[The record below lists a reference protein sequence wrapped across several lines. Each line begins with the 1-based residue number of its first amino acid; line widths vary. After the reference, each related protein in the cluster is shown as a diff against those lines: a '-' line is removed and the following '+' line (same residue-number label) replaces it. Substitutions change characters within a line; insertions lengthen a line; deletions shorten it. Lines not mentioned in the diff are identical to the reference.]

1 MLNPPEEPINGPGAL
16 VETETNRLDA
26 DGVSHSAAPAQ
37 SYAVSVFDA
46 LHDLPAHYDALFST
60 AENTSVFFTR
70 PWFNNYIQSVLAS
83 NERIRIYAVETTG
96 SAAKACAV
104 LIMHYRL
111 SPAGPFSVRILSSL
125 SNYYTSLFGVVVEP
139 GRPDM
144 QQVFNALAK
153 AVANDK
159 LRWDELDLR
168 PLAADDP
175 QFAQLISAFQNA
187 GFLVQKYFCFGNWY
201 LEVNGQTFRDYFG
214 ARPSRLINTEKRKR
228 KALEAGGRFRTELF
242 TSMEKIDIAIADY
255 NQIYNSSWKE
265 REPYPNFIAG
275 LIRCAAEQGWLRLG
289 IGYLDNEPAAAQ
301 IWIVAGGQAA
311 IYKLAYDERF
321 AKYSVGTVL
330 SRMLMEHAIDVD
342 KVQIADYLTGD
353 DSYKREWMSHRR
365 ERWGIRAFNPRTPY
379 GLYAAARHMGGRAVR
394 SAMNAL
400 RNIRGTKD

>member
-1 MLNPPEEPINGPGAL
+1 MLNPPKYPSNVPGAL
-16 VETETNRLDA
+16 VETEKMRFDS
-26 DGVSHSAAPAQ
+26 DGVSRTLTLAQ
-37 SYAVSVFDA
+37 LYVVCVFDA
-46 LHDLPAHYDALFST
+46 LHDLPTHYDALFSA
-60 AENTSVFFTR
+60 AENASVFFTR
-70 PWFNNYIQSVLAS
+70 PWFNNYIQSVLAP
-83 NERIRIYAVETTG
+83 NERLRIYAVETTG
-96 SAAKACAV
+96 SAAKACAA
-104 LIMHYRL
+104 LIMHYRP
-111 SPAGPFSVRILSSL
+111 SRAGPFGVRILSSL

-144 QQVFNALAK
+144 QQVFDALAK

-168 PLAADDP
+168 PLAADDA
-175 QFAQLISAFQNA
+175 QFAQLTSAFRNA

-201 LEVNGQTFRDYFG
+201 LEVNGQTFRDYFA

-228 KALEAGGRFRTELF
+228 KALEASGRFRTELF
-242 TSMEKIDIAIADY
+242 TGTDRLDIAIADY

-353 DSYKREWMSHRR
+353 DGYKREWMSHRR
-365 ERWGIRAFNPRTPY
+365 ERWGIRAFNSRTPY
-379 GLYAAARHMGGRAVR
+379 GLFSAARHIGGRAVR
-394 SAMNAL
+394 NAMDAL
-400 RNIRGTKD
+400 RNLRSTKV